1 MELYLNYDKENG
13 YQIISEN
20 ISYFNYKV
28 NNFISK
34 LREKDAEKRFTFT
47 TISKNIKTT
56 TFDLNNNDRFFQKD
70 NIVLENQYSVLD
82 NIYILSESNKNEPYS
97 LLKCEYIN
105 RIFYCDAIYYSFT
118 LTRSDNFRIYI
129 DNQRTG
135 KNLSYYFNRELISL
149 IYNSI
154 NDSNF
159 IVNYNDPI

>member
-56 TFDLNNNDRFFQKD
+56 TFDLNNNDRFF
-70 NIVLENQYSVLD
+70 
-82 NIYILSESNKNEPYS
+82 
-97 LLKCEYIN
+97 
-105 RIFYCDAIYYSFT
+105 
-118 LTRSDNFRIYI
+118 
-129 DNQRTG
+129 
-135 KNLSYYFNRELISL
+135 
-149 IYNSI
+149 
-154 NDSNF
+154 
-159 IVNYNDPI
+159 